1 MTVPTVFIKIQI
13 AYAKK
18 KVTTMSFLPLHDET
32 ICVQCM
38 FHGISDNALV
48 FKLCIFVPTISF
60 YQYYVQ
66 AHQHSAL
73 GPNKLLPLEF
83 MDDTGF
89 PSEFPQAKAQQKFTV
104 ESIFLQLLLYMILI
118 HTINDE
124 PQYGEQQKETSNEWL
139 GLQLYKKA
147 SLRKRFTVI
156 Q

>member
-1 MTVPTVFIKIQI
+1 
-13 AYAKK
+13 
-18 KVTTMSFLPLHDET
+18 MSFLPLHDET
-32 ICVQCM
+32 IFLQYM
-38 FHGISDNALV
+38 FHGISD
-48 FKLCIFVPTISF
+48 KCISLQTLHFVPTISF

-147 SLRKRFTVI
+147 SFRKRFTVI

>member
-1 MTVPTVFIKIQI
+1 
-13 AYAKK
+13 
-18 KVTTMSFLPLHDET
+18 MSFLPLHDET

-147 SLRKRFTVI
+147 SFRKRFTMI

>member
-1 MTVPTVFIKIQI
+1 
-13 AYAKK
+13 
-18 KVTTMSFLPLHDET
+18 MSFLPLHDET

-104 ESIFLQLLLYMILI
+104 ESVFLQLQLYMILI

-124 PQYGEQQKETSNEWL
+124 PYSMGSNRRKPAMN
-139 GLQLYKKA
+139 GQASSYTKKN
-147 SLRKRFTVI
+147 SFRKRFTMI

>member
-1 MTVPTVFIKIQI
+1 
-13 AYAKK
+13 
-18 KVTTMSFLPLHDET
+18 MSFLPLHDET
-32 ICVQCM
+32 IFLQYM
-38 FHGISDNALV
+38 FHGISD
-48 FKLCIFVPTISF
+48 KCISLQTLHFVPTISF

-124 PQYGEQQKETSNEWL
+124 PYSMGSKRRKPAMNGQASSYT
-139 GLQLYKKA
+139 KKLHSA
-147 SLRKRFTVI
+147 SALR
-156 Q
+156 